1 MGREKSWGTK
11 ERERRPRVRA
21 CAHYVWAIYCS
32 FPGFPV
38 VRPSPPV
45 GYDKTHRTAERWG
58 IGGWGVPTPARRRC
72 RETPGGCRENTESA
86 ETPGKPGA
94 QRPRRGGLGAADAS
108 RCLLPSQ
115 GSFRG
120 EQCSC
125 GPSSPRPL
133 PAPSRPR
140 RLPRR
145 GRPPPPP
152 VHLFLPAFR
161 PPGGRSML
169 RAALPRFLR

>member
-21 CAHYVWAIYCS
+21 RAHYVWAIYCS

-38 VRPSPPV
+38 VRPSPPA

-115 GSFRG
+115 AHSAGNSALA
-120 EQCSC
+120 
-125 GPSSPRPL
+125 GPPPRVPC
-133 PAPSRPR
+133 PR
-140 RLPRR
+140 RRVP
-145 GRPPPPP
+145 GGFPAEDAPPPP
-152 VHLFLPAFR
+152 VHLFLPAFL
-161 PPGGRSML
+161 PPGGRSKL